1 MTMCG
6 IFFSILSL
14 KLPIKVIESNFYIL
28 FKLNLTAL
36 LFTTNWLGWIV
47 WKLKPHVIK
56 HNKKVG
62 YRILRRQLKAW
73 NVKSQSR
80 CCFWTHTIYILE
92 RSGISTQCP
101 LFVSLFIC
109 RHNHDMKNATTMN
122 NIYLF
127 MNGNEPTLWVANF
140 PKFVPIYLT
149 LRYQYNMVS
158 KSWSE
163 DRHKEDNGTYYWMD
177 PLINKTPTIYQRM
190 DHSALIYSF
199 LPCSR
204 HTLTGHGT
212 VLVAETS
219 TALA

>member
-1 MTMCG
+1 MKFIILQKLLSAEGRVYQFFYLCIWRKLHVTCNYSVTSTLDVTLCG
-6 IFFSILSL
+6 IVVNDDVWYFFSILSL

-92 RSGISTQCP
+92 RSGIST
-101 LFVSLFIC
+101 
-109 RHNHDMKNATTMN
+109 
-122 NIYLF
+122 
-127 MNGNEPTLWVANF
+127 
-140 PKFVPIYLT
+140 
-149 LRYQYNMVS
+149 
-158 KSWSE
+158 
-163 DRHKEDNGTYYWMD
+163 
-177 PLINKTPTIYQRM
+177 
-190 DHSALIYSF
+190 
-199 LPCSR
+199 
-204 HTLTGHGT
+204 
-212 VLVAETS
+212 
-219 TALA
+219 